1 MSPRPAILQMVC
13 SSRWTFFDTVTPDAR
28 GRLPASSSGRKLGRD
43 FGPAWAIQFSLKL
56 LPRER
61 ELWLTHWVYASIPV
75 GGRVETGREAAGCWG
90 GGGGWWKKYML
101 GHRKQRLPWRGPK
114 GNTGW
119 NREQGVCT
127 VSSWAAGRLVW
138 PELGSHPRAGR
149 ETEARLCRALNAWPR
164 TLGQPDG
171 YVVTVLCRIFPI
183 FLKIIQ
189 SNKNRG
195 VKHQQAYIFSK

>member
-1 MSPRPAILQMVC
+1 MC

-28 GRLPASSSGRKLGRD
+28 GRISASSSGRKSGRD
-43 FGPAWAIQFSLKL
+43 FGPAWAIQLSLTL

-61 ELWLTHWVYASIPV
+61 ELWLTYWVSASIPV
-75 GGRVETGREAAGCWG
+75 GGQVEVG
-90 GGGGWWKKYML
+90 GGGGRHL
-101 GHRKQRLPWRGPK
+101 GWVGGEIHAGLPWRGPK

-138 PELGSHPRAGR
+138 PEPGSHPRAGR
-149 ETEARLCRALNAWPR
+149 ETEARPCRALNAWPR

-195 VKHQQAYIFSK
+195 VKPQQA